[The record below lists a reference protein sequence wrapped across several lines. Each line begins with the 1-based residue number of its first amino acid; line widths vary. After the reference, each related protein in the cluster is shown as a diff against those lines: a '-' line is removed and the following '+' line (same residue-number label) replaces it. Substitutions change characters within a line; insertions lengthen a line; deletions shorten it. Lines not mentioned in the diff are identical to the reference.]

1 MYLYGLEREAY
12 ILLNK
17 DIAYEKTS
25 SESISGVTQSILEVK
40 STPGWTTAK
49 RRDSSTNGVVTATIG
64 INVLIYKHSLLNAA
78 RAAKCGKRK
87 QGSDNYERW
96 KH

>member
-40 STPGWTTAK
+40 STPG
-49 RRDSSTNGVVTATIG
+49 
-64 INVLIYKHSLLNAA
+64 
-78 RAAKCGKRK
+78 
-87 QGSDNYERW
+87 
-96 KH
+96 